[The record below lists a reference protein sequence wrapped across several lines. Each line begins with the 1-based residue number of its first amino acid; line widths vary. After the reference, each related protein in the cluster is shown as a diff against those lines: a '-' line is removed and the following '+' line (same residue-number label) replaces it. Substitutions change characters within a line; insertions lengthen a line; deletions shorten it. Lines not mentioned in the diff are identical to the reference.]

1 MKLLRFLI
9 THSMALA
16 LALGVMLGFYLLP
29 ILTEPE
35 GPSVS
40 EVTYSSQQALY
51 KTRFDKEVTGSDLL
65 HWGEGDV
72 SISKTS
78 ISLMGS
84 LAPGPDYFLYL
95 TKNLVDSRES
105 FLEIKAD
112 SLKVG
117 PIRTFDNFIVP
128 LDESVDLEQYAAVV
142 VWCETFSQ
150 FITSASY
157 R

>member
-1 MKLLRFLI
+1 MRFLGFLI
-9 THSMALA
+9 THSIALV
-16 LALGVMLGFYLLP
+16 LGIMLGIYLLP
-29 ILTEPE
+29 ILTAPE

-40 EVTYSSQQALY
+40 EVATSSEQALY
-51 KTRFDKEVTGSDLL
+51 KTRFHKQVAGSDLI
-65 HWGEGDV
+65 HWGEGAV
-72 SISKTS
+72 SINETS

-95 TKNLVDSRES
+95 TKNLVDTGDS
-105 FLEIKAD
+105 FLEIKAE

-128 LDESVDLEQYAAVV
+128 LDESVDIEQYAAIV

>member
-9 THSMALA
+9 THTMSLT
-16 LALGVMLGFYLLP
+16 LGVMLGIYLLP
-29 ILTEPE
+29 ILTAPE
-35 GPSVS
+35 GPSVA
-40 EVTYSSQQALY
+40 EVTSSSQQALY
-51 KTRFDKEVTGSDLL
+51 KTRFHKKVAGSDLI

-95 TKNLVDSRES
+95 TKKPVDTRKA
-105 FLEIKAD
+105 FLQIKAD

-117 PIRTFDNFIVP
+117 PIRTFDNFILP
-128 LDESVDLEQYAAVV
+128 LDESIDLQQYSAIV
-142 VWCETFSQ
+142 VWCEAFSQ

>member
-9 THSMALA
+9 THSMA

-51 KTRFDKEVTGSDLL
+51 KTRFHKEVAGSDLL

-72 SISKTS
+72 SISKAS

>member
-1 MKLLRFLI
+1 MKLFRFLI
-9 THSMALA
+9 THSMA

-51 KTRFDKEVTGSDLL
+51 KTRFDKEVAGSDLL

>member
-1 MKLLRFLI
+1 MKLLRFLF
-9 THSMALA
+9 THSVALV
-16 LALGVMLGFYLLP
+16 LGVMLGIYLLP
-29 ILTEPE
+29 ILTAPA
-35 GPSVS
+35 GPTVS
-40 EVTYSSQQALY
+40 EVTSSSQQALY
-51 KTRFDKEVTGSDLL
+51 KTRFVKDIAGSDLI

-72 SISKTS
+72 SINQTS

-84 LAPGPDYFLYL
+84 LAPGPDYYLYL
-95 TKNLVDSRES
+95 TRNLVDTSDS

-128 LDESVDLEQYAAVV
+128 LDESVDLEQYAAIV
-142 VWCETFSQ
+142 VWCEIFSQ

>member
-1 MKLLRFLI
+1 MRFLGFLI
-9 THSMALA
+9 THSIALV
-16 LALGVMLGFYLLP
+16 LGIMLGIYLLP
-29 ILTEPE
+29 ILTAPE

-40 EVTYSSQQALY
+40 EVASSSEQALY
-51 KTRFDKEVTGSDLL
+51 KTRFHKQVAGSDLI
-65 HWGEGDV
+65 HWGEGAV
-72 SISKTS
+72 SINESS

-95 TKNLVDSRES
+95 TKNLVDTGDS
-105 FLEIKAD
+105 FLEIKAE

-128 LDESVDLEQYAAVV
+128 LDESVDIEQYAAIV

>member
-1 MKLLRFLI
+1 MRLLRFLI
-9 THSMALA
+9 THFMA
-16 LALGVMLGFYLLP
+16 LALGVMLGIYLLP
-29 ILTEPE
+29 ILTAPE
-35 GPSVS
+35 GPTVS
-40 EVTYSSQQALY
+40 EVAFSSQQALY
-51 KTRFDKEVTGSDLL
+51 QTRFDREVAGSDLI

-105 FLEIKAD
+105 FLQIKAD

-128 LDESVDLEQYAAVV
+128 LDESIDLEQYAAVV

>member
-1 MKLLRFLI
+1 MKFLGFLV
-9 THSMALA
+9 THTIALV
-16 LALGVMLGFYLLP
+16 LGVALGIYLLP
-29 ILTEPE
+29 ILTAPE
-35 GPSVS
+35 GPSIS
-40 EVTYSSQQALY
+40 EVTSSSQQALY
-51 KTRFDKEVTGSDLL
+51 KTRFHKDVAGSDLI
-65 HWGEGDV
+65 HWGEGTV
-72 SISKTS
+72 SINKTN

-95 TKNLVDSRES
+95 TKNLVDTGDS
-105 FLEIKAD
+105 FLQIKAD

-128 LDESVDLEQYAAVV
+128 LDESVDLEQYAAIV

>member
-1 MKLLRFLI
+1 MKFLGFLV
-9 THSMALA
+9 THTIALV
-16 LALGVMLGFYLLP
+16 LGVALGIYLLP
-29 ILTEPE
+29 ILTAPE

-40 EVTYSSQQALY
+40 EVTSSSQQALY
-51 KTRFDKEVTGSDLL
+51 KTRFHKDVAGSDLI
-65 HWGEGDV
+65 HWGEGTV
-72 SISKTS
+72 SINKTN

-95 TKNLVDSRES
+95 TKNLVDTGDS
-105 FLEIKAD
+105 FLQIKAD

-128 LDESVDLEQYAAVV
+128 LDESVDLEQYAAIV

>member
-1 MKLLRFLI
+1 MMKLLGFLI
-9 THSMALA
+9 THAIALV
-16 LALGVMLGFYLLP
+16 LGVALGIYLLP

-35 GPSVS
+35 GPSAS
-40 EVTYSSQQALY
+40 EVSASSQQALY
-51 KTRFDKEVTGSDLL
+51 KTQFHKNVAGSNMI
-65 HWGEGDV
+65 HWGEGTV
-72 SISKTS
+72 SISETS
-78 ISLMGS
+78 ISLKGS

-95 TKNLVDSRES
+95 TKNLVDTRDS
-105 FLEIKAD
+105 FLQIKAD

-117 PIRTFDNFIVP
+117 PVRTFDNFIVP
-128 LDESVDLEQYAAVV
+128 LDESVDLEQYAGIV

>member
-1 MKLLRFLI
+1 M
-9 THSMALA
+9 A
-16 LALGVMLGFYLLP
+16 LALGVMLGIYLLP
-29 ILTEPE
+29 ILTAPE
-35 GPSVS
+35 GPTVS
-40 EVTYSSQQALY
+40 EVVSSSQQALY
-51 KTRFDKEVTGSDLL
+51 QTRFDREVAGSDLI

-95 TKNLVDSRES
+95 TKNLVDSRKS

-128 LDESVDLEQYAAVV
+128 LDESIDLEQYAAVV

>member
-1 MKLLRFLI
+1 MRLLRFLI

-16 LALGVMLGFYLLP
+16 LGVMLGIYLLP
-29 ILTEPE
+29 ILTAPE

-40 EVTYSSQQALY
+40 EVKSSSQQAIY
-51 KTRFDKEVTGSDLL
+51 KARFHKDATGSDLI

-95 TKNLVDSRES
+95 TKNLVDSRKS

-128 LDESVDLEQYAAVV
+128 LDESIDLEQYAAVV

>member
-1 MKLLRFLI
+1 MRLLRFFI

-16 LALGVMLGFYLLP
+16 LGVMLGIYLLP
-29 ILTEPE
+29 ILTAPE
-35 GPSVS
+35 GPTVS
-40 EVTYSSQQALY
+40 EVISSSQQAIY
-51 KTRFDKEVTGSDLL
+51 HTRFDKEIAGSDLI

-72 SISKTS
+72 SISKSS

-95 TKNLVDSRES
+95 TKNLVDSRKS

-128 LDESVDLEQYAAVV
+128 LDESIDLEKYAAVV

>member
-1 MKLLRFLI
+1 MRLMRFLI
-9 THSMALA
+9 THTITLV
-16 LALGVMLGFYLLP
+16 LGVMLGIYLLP
-29 ILTEPE
+29 ILTAPT
-35 GPSVS
+35 GPTIA
-40 EVTYSSQQALY
+40 EVESASQQAFY
-51 KTRFDKEVTGSDLL
+51 KTRFHKSVPGSDLI
-65 HWGEGDV
+65 HWGEGEV
-72 SISKTS
+72 FLSKSS

-95 TKNLVDSRES
+95 TRNLVDTGDS
-105 FLEIKAD
+105 FLAIKQD

-128 LDESVDLEQYAAVV
+128 LDESVDLDQYAAIV

-150 FITSASY
+150 FITAANY

>member
-1 MKLLRFLI
+1 MRLLRFLI

-16 LALGVMLGFYLLP
+16 LGVMLGIYLLP
-29 ILTEPE
+29 ILTAPE
-35 GPSVS
+35 GPTVS
-40 EVTYSSQQALY
+40 EVASSSQQALY
-51 KTRFDKEVTGSDLL
+51 QTRFHREVAGSDLI

-95 TKNLVDSRES
+95 TKNQVDSRES

-128 LDESVDLEQYAAVV
+128 LDESIDLEQYAAVV

>member
-1 MKLLRFLI
+1 MKFLGFLV
-9 THSMALA
+9 THTIALV
-16 LALGVMLGFYLLP
+16 LGVAVGIYLLP
-29 ILTEPE
+29 ILTAPE

-40 EVTYSSQQALY
+40 EVTSLSQQALY
-51 KTRFDKEVTGSDLL
+51 KTRFHKNVAGSDLI
-65 HWGEGDV
+65 HWGEGAV
-72 SISKTS
+72 SINKTN

-95 TKNLVDSRES
+95 TKNLVDTRDS

-128 LDESVDLEQYAAVV
+128 LDESVDLEQYGAIV

>member
-9 THSMALA
+9 THAMA
-16 LALGVMLGFYLLP
+16 LALGVMLGIYLLP
-29 ILTEPE
+29 ILTAPE
-35 GPSVS
+35 GPTNA
-40 EVTYSSQQALY
+40 EVEVSSQLAFY
-51 KTRFDKEVTGSDLL
+51 KTRFHKSVPGSDLI
-65 HWGEGDV
+65 HWGEGEV
-72 SISKTS
+72 FLSKTS
-78 ISLMGS
+78 ISLVGS

-95 TKNLVDSRES
+95 TKNLVDTGDS
-105 FLEIKAD
+105 FLAIKQE

-128 LDESVDLEQYAAVV
+128 LDESVDLQQYSAVV

-150 FITSASY
+150 FITAANY

>member
-1 MKLLRFLI
+1 MRVLRFLI
-9 THSMALA
+9 THSMAMV
-16 LALGVMLGFYLLP
+16 LGVMLGIYLLP
-29 ILTEPE
+29 ILTAPE
-35 GPSVS
+35 GPTGS
-40 EVTYSSQQALY
+40 EVVSSSQQALY
-51 KTRFDKEVTGSDLL
+51 QTRFDREVAGSDLI

-72 SISKTS
+72 FISKTS

-95 TKNLVDSRES
+95 TKNLVDSRKS

-128 LDESVDLEQYAAVV
+128 LDESIDLEQYAAVV

>member
-1 MKLLRFLI
+1 MRLLRFLI

-16 LALGVMLGFYLLP
+16 LGVMLGIYLLP
-29 ILTEPE
+29 ILTAPE

-40 EVTYSSQQALY
+40 EVTSSSQQALY
-51 KTRFDKEVTGSDLL
+51 KTRFHKKVAGSDLI

-95 TKNLVDSRES
+95 TKNLVD
-105 FLEIKAD
+105 L
-112 SLKVG
+112 SL
-117 PIRTFDNFIVP
+117 IHI
-128 LDESVDLEQYAAVV
+128 
-142 VWCETFSQ
+142 
-150 FITSASY
+150 
-157 R
+157 

>member
-1 MKLLRFLI
+1 
-9 THSMALA
+9 
-16 LALGVMLGFYLLP
+16 MLGIYLLP
-29 ILTEPE
+29 ILTAPE

-40 EVTYSSQQALY
+40 EVASSSEQALY
-51 KTRFDKEVTGSDLL
+51 KTRFHKQVAGSDLI

-72 SISKTS
+72 SINKAS

-95 TKNLVDSRES
+95 TKNLVDTSDS
-105 FLEIKAD
+105 FLSIKQD

-128 LDESVDLEQYAAVV
+128 LDESVDLEQYSAVV
-142 VWCETFSQ
+142 VWSETFSL
-150 FITSASY
+150 FITSASF

>member
-1 MKLLRFLI
+1 MRLLRFLI
-9 THSMALA
+9 THFMA
-16 LALGVMLGFYLLP
+16 LALGVMLGIYLLP
-29 ILTEPE
+29 ILTAPE
-35 GPSVS
+35 GPTVS
-40 EVTYSSQQALY
+40 EVASSSQQALY
-51 KTRFDKEVTGSDLL
+51 QTRFDRETAGSDLI

-95 TKNLVDSRES
+95 TKNQVDSRKS

-128 LDESVDLEQYAAVV
+128 LDESIDLEQYAAVV

>member
-1 MKLLRFLI
+1 MRFLGFLI
-9 THSMALA
+9 THAIALV
-16 LALGVMLGFYLLP
+16 LGVMLGIYLLP
-29 ILTEPE
+29 ILTAPE

-40 EVTYSSQQALY
+40 EVASSSEQALY
-51 KTRFDKEVTGSDLL
+51 KTRFHKQVAGSDLI

-72 SISKTS
+72 SINKTS

-95 TKNLVDSRES
+95 TKNLVDTSDS
-105 FLEIKAD
+105 FLAIKQD
-112 SLKVG
+112 SLTVG

-128 LDESVDLEQYAAVV
+128 LDASVDVEQYAAMV

>member
-1 MKLLRFLI
+1 MKFLGFLV
-9 THSMALA
+9 THTIALV
-16 LALGVMLGFYLLP
+16 LGVALGIYLLP
-29 ILTEPE
+29 ILTAPE

-40 EVTYSSQQALY
+40 EVTSSSQQALY
-51 KTRFDKEVTGSDLL
+51 KTRFHKDVAGSDLI
-65 HWGEGDV
+65 HWGEGAV
-72 SISKTS
+72 SINKTN

-95 TKNLVDSRES
+95 TKNLVAPHDS

-128 LDESVDLEQYAAVV
+128 LDESVDLEQYGAIV

>member
-1 MKLLRFLI
+1 
-9 THSMALA
+9 MAMV
-16 LALGVMLGFYLLP
+16 LGVMLGIYLLP
-29 ILTEPE
+29 ILTAPE
-35 GPSVS
+35 GPTGS
-40 EVTYSSQQALY
+40 EVVSSSQQALY
-51 KTRFDKEVTGSDLL
+51 QTRFDREVAGSDLI

-72 SISKTS
+72 FISKTS

-95 TKNLVDSRES
+95 TKNLVDSRKS

-128 LDESVDLEQYAAVV
+128 LDESIDLEQYAAVV

>member
-1 MKLLRFLI
+1 MRLMRFLI
-9 THSMALA
+9 THTITLV
-16 LALGVMLGFYLLP
+16 LGVMLGIYLLP
-29 ILTEPE
+29 ILTAPA
-35 GPSVS
+35 GPTIE
-40 EVTYSSQQALY
+40 EVESASQQAFY
-51 KTRFDKEVTGSDLL
+51 KTRFHKSVPGSDLI
-65 HWGEGDV
+65 HWGEGEV
-72 SISKTS
+72 FLSKSS

-95 TKNLVDSRES
+95 TKNLVDTGDS
-105 FLEIKAD
+105 FLAIKQD

-128 LDESVDLEQYAAVV
+128 LDESVDLDQYAAIV

-150 FITSASY
+150 FITAANY

>member
-1 MKLLRFLI
+1 MRLLRFLI

-16 LALGVMLGFYLLP
+16 LGVMLGIYLLP
-29 ILTEPE
+29 ILTAPE

-40 EVTYSSQQALY
+40 EVKSSSQQAIY
-51 KTRFDKEVTGSDLL
+51 KARFHKKAAGSDLI

-95 TKNLVDSRES
+95 TKNLVDSRKS

-128 LDESVDLEQYAAVV
+128 LDESIDLEQYAAVV

>member
-1 MKLLRFLI
+1 M
-9 THSMALA
+9 
-16 LALGVMLGFYLLP
+16 ALGVALGMYLLP
-29 ILTEPE
+29 VLIAPE
-35 GPSVS
+35 GPSVT
-40 EVTYSSQQALY
+40 EVASSSGQAIY
-51 KTRFDKEVTGSDLL
+51 KTRFHKDVAGSNLI
-65 HWGEGDV
+65 HWGEGEV

-95 TKNLVDSRES
+95 TKNLVDTRAS

-150 FITSASY
+150 FITAASY

>member
-1 MKLLRFLI
+1 M
-9 THSMALA
+9 A
-16 LALGVMLGFYLLP
+16 LALGVMLGIYLLP
-29 ILTEPE
+29 ILTAPE
-35 GPSVS
+35 GPTVS
-40 EVTYSSQQALY
+40 EVVSSSQQALY
-51 KTRFDKEVTGSDLL
+51 QTRFDREVAGSDLI

-72 SISKTS
+72 FISKTS

-95 TKNLVDSRES
+95 TKNLVDSRKS

-128 LDESVDLEQYAAVV
+128 LDESIDLEQYAAVV

>member
-1 MKLLRFLI
+1 MRFLGFLI
-9 THSMALA
+9 THSIALV
-16 LALGVMLGFYLLP
+16 LGVALGIYLLP
-29 ILTEPE
+29 ILTAPE
-35 GPSVS
+35 GPSLS
-40 EVTYSSQQALY
+40 EVTSSSQESLY
-51 KTRFDKEVTGSDLL
+51 KTRFHKEVPGSDFI
-65 HWGEGDV
+65 HWGEGTV
-72 SISKTS
+72 SITKTS

-84 LAPGPDYFLYL
+84 LAPGPDYILYL
-95 TKNLVDSRES
+95 TKNLVDTSDS
-105 FLEIKAD
+105 FLAIKHE

-128 LDESVDLEQYAAVV
+128 LDESVDLEQYAAIV

>member
-1 MKLLRFLI
+1 MKLFRFLI
-9 THSMALA
+9 THSMA

-51 KTRFDKEVTGSDLL
+51 KTRFDKEVAGSDLL

-105 FLEIKAD
+105 FLEIKAV

-117 PIRTFDNFIVP
+117 PIRTFGNFIVP